1 MCAESPGN
9 RQTAAGLLTA
19 GPTRSLAARGKRR
32 ASEGHCGGPSRR
44 LDPSPGLAA
53 GPGRAPPLPRTRL
66 RTPPGAPVG
75 QRSQGSSL
83 LPRPA
88 LPRLGPRPD
97 PGPAAHPPETDHSP
111 ARRPQPPPPPLA
123 LPQPRCGP
131 TGGCTRSAGAAVRG
145 GTGGRAPTLLS
156 ASSGRH
162 EPQGGASQ
170 PHHAAARYRIE
181 GRGRPERDNRAVV
194 VAAAGGERL
203 RLALTPPR
211 TAAV

>member
-1 MCAESPGN
+1 MPG
-9 RQTAAGLLTA
+9 
-19 GPTRSLAARGKRR
+19 ARCWPR
-32 ASEGHCGGPSRR
+32 EG
-44 LDPSPGLAA
+44 
-53 GPGRAPPLPRTRL
+53 PPLPRTRL
-66 RTPPGAPVG
+66 PTSPGAPVG
-75 QRSQGSSL
+75 QRSQCSPL

-88 LPRLGPRPD
+88 LPLLGPRPD
-97 PGPAAHPPETDHSP
+97 PGPAAHPPPETGPSP
-111 ARRPQPPPPPLA
+111 TRRPQPQPPLAPLPA

-156 ASSGRH
+156 ASCGRY

-181 GRGRPERDNRAVV
+181 GRGRPGRDDRAVV

-203 RLALTPPR
+203 RLALTPPGSTPPDYPASVLANLCPQLQAR
-211 TAAV
+211 DTAPSPAAVRHFGPPRHP